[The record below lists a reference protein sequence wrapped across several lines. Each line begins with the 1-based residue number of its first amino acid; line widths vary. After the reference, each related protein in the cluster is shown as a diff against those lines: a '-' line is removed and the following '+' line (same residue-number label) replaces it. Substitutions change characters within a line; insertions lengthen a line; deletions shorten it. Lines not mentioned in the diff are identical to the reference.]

1 MENEAQNNKKFTV
14 NPIKLW
20 RDVKDASLMFFN
32 VCCGKYPLPKRSLIW
47 VIIFLVYAF
56 IPFDLIPDPLIAMFG
71 LGAADDLLV
80 LVFILN
86 KMSPDLEKFRFF
98 KNAKFKAKQSPI
110 EAEVISES
118 NEKTN

>member
-1 MENEAQNNKKFTV
+1 MENEPNNKQKFNV
-14 NPIKLW
+14 NPLKLW
-20 RDVKDASLMFFN
+20 RDVKDAALMFFN

-47 VIIFLVYAF
+47 IIIFLAYAF

-80 LVFILN
+80 LVYILN

-98 KNAKFKAKQSPI
+98 KNAKINNGNPI
-110 EAEVISES
+110 EAEVI
-118 NEKTN
+118 NENDEKID

>member
-1 MENEAQNNKKFTV
+1 MKNEKNNKQKFTV

-20 RDVKDASLMFFN
+20 RDLKDAALMFFN

-47 VIIFLVYAF
+47 VIIFLIYAF
-56 IPFDLIPDPLIAMFG
+56 IPFDLIPDPLIALFG

-98 KNAKFKAKQSPI
+98 KNTKSQKINAVDVEVVNKNDEKAS
-110 EAEVISES
+110 
-118 NEKTN
+118 